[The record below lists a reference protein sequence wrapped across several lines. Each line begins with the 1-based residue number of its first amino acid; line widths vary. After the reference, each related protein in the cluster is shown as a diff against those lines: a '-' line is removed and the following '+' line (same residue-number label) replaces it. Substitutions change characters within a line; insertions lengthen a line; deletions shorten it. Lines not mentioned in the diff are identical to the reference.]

1 MVALLLLVVFL
12 GPSLSVARRIDY
24 NSDESSYSYS
34 YSDSDEVST
43 NDEPYPC
50 TYCTERQ
57 QIVRAWFGDICFS
70 CC

>member
-50 TYCTERQ
+50 TYFTAPANSPRL
-57 QIVRAWFGDICFS
+57 VW
-70 CC
+70 